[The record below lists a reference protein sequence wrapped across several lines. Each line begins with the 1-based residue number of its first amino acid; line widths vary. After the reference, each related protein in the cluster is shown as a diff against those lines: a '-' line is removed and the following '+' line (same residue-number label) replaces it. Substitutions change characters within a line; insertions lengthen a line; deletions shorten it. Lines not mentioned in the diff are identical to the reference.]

1 METKVLQMRFKDN
14 DDKIFG
20 IDLNDPKDDITA
32 ENIKQVMD
40 DIILK
45 NIFKRGLNAKI
56 GAQIVTKTVQE
67 LVLAQESLRKKPH
80 ISEVFYG

>member
-14 DDKIFG
+14 ADKIFG

-32 ENIKQVMD
+32 ENIKNVMD

-45 NIFKRGLNAKI
+45 NIFERGLNAKI

-67 LVLAQESLRKKPH
+67 LVL
-80 ISEVFYG
+80 V

>member
-1 METKVLQMRFKDN
+1 MRAAEPGAPAPAWDAFGDRR
-14 DDKIFG
+14 G

-67 LVLAQESLRKKPH
+67 LVLA
-80 ISEVFYG
+80 